1 MKKTGLLAS
10 IALIAAFAAGGPR
23 AEAAELHLYVWSGEL
38 PQEVVDDFAAKTGTK
53 VTVDTFD
60 SNETLIAK
68 LEGGASGYDLIEPS
82 QYAVQILG
90 KKGLVEELDHG
101 KIPNI
106 SNLSDAFKN
115 VSYDPGNKYSVPYIW
130 GTTGFAYNTDC
141 VKEPITSWKALWDE
155 KYSGRIY
162 MLDNML
168 AAYIAGLQYVGA
180 HAGTTNADEIAKA
193 TDALIAQKRVLGG
206 YNSTNF
212 ADLVSSGEA
221 CIAQGWNGNFAQ
233 AAASN
238 PKVKYVLPDEGGT
251 MWVDGFSIVKNAA
264 NKDAAYAFIDYINQP
279 EVAAKAAQLSKSATV
294 IPAAKAMLP
303 KEIAENSAI
312 YPSDERLKK
321 ADFILDLGDAM
332 KLYQDGWTK
341 VKAAQ

>member
-1 MKKTGLLAS
+1 MWLAS
-10 IALIAAFAAGGPR
+10 IAATAMFAIANGNANAS
-23 AEAAELHLYVWSGEL
+23 ELHIYAWSGEI
-38 PQEVVDDFAAKTGTK
+38 PQEVIDDFTAKTGTK

-68 LEGGASGYDLIEPS
+68 LEGGAAGYDLIEPS
-82 QYAVQILG
+82 QYAVQILA
-90 KKGLVEELDHG
+90 KKGLVEDIDHS
-101 KIPNI
+101 KAPNI
-106 SNLSDAFKN
+106 SNLSDAFKS
-115 VSYDPGNKYSVPYIW
+115 VSYDPGNKNSVPYIW

-155 KYSGRIY
+155 KYSGRVY

-168 AAYIAGLQYVGA
+168 AAYIAGLQVVGA
-180 HAGTTNADEIAKA
+180 HAGTTNPDEIAKA
-193 TDALIAQKRVLGG
+193 TDALIKQKKILGG

-212 ADLVSSGEA
+212 ADLVASGEA
-221 CIAQGWNGNFAQ
+221 CIAEGWNGNFSQ

-238 PKVKYVLPDEGGT
+238 PKVVYVLPDEGGT
-251 MWVDGFSIVKNAA
+251 MWVDGFSIVKGAA
-264 NKDAAYAFIDYINQP
+264 NMEAAYAFINFISDP
-279 EVAAKAAQLSKSATV
+279 EVAAKAATLSKNATV
-294 IPAAKAMLP
+294 IPAAKEKLP
-303 KEIAENSAI
+303 KEISGNSAI

-321 ADFILDLGDAM
+321 ADFILDMGEAM

>member
-1 MKKTGLLAS
+1 MRKSGLLAS
-10 IALIAAFAAGGPR
+10 IAMVAAIAAGGAR
-23 AEAAELHLYVWSGEL
+23 AEAGELHLYVWSGEL
-38 PQEVVDDFAAKTGTK
+38 PQEVVDDFASKTGTK

-90 KKGLVEELDHG
+90 KKGLVEELDHA
-101 KIPNI
+101 KMPNI
-106 SNLSDAFKN
+106 NNLSDAFKS
-115 VSYDPGNKYSVPYIW
+115 VSYDPNNKYSVPYIW

-141 VKEPITSWKALWDE
+141 VKEPISSWKALWDE

-168 AAYIAGLQYVGA
+168 AAYIAGLQVSGA
-180 HAGTTNADEIAKA
+180 HAGTTNPDEIAKA
-193 TDALIAQKRVLGG
+193 TDALIKQKKLLGG

-212 ADLVSSGEA
+212 ADLVASGEA
-221 CIAQGWNGNFAQ
+221 CIAEGWNGNFSQ

-251 MWVDGFSIVKNAA
+251 MWVDGLSIVKSAA
-264 NKDAAYAFIDYINQP
+264 NKDAAYAFIDYISQP
-279 EVAAKAAQLSKSATV
+279 EVAAKAAKLSKSATV
-294 IPAAKAMLP
+294 IPAAKALLP
-303 KEIAENSAI
+303 KEIAENAAI

-321 ADFILDLGDAM
+321 ADFILDMGDAM

>member
-1 MKKTGLLAS
+1 MRKLGLMVAIILA
-10 IALIAAFAAGGPR
+10 ATFGAVQVR
-23 AEAAELHLYVWSGEL
+23 AQAAELHLYVWSGQL

-68 LEGGASGYDLIEPS
+68 LEGGASGYDLIMPS
-82 QYAVQILG
+82 QYAVHILG
-90 KKGLVEELDHG
+90 KKGLVEELDHS

-106 SNLSDAFKN
+106 RNLSDAFKS
-115 VSYDPGNKYSVPYIW
+115 VSYDPGNKYSVPYVW

-155 KYSGRIY
+155 RYSGRIY

-180 HAGTTNADEIAKA
+180 DAGTTNPDEIAKA
-193 TDALIAQKRVLGG
+193 TDALIAQKRMLGG

-212 ADLVSSGEA
+212 AELVASGEA
-221 CIAQGWNGNFAQ
+221 CIAQGWSGNFAQ

-238 PKVKYVLPDEGGT
+238 PKIVYVLPDEGGT
-251 MWVDGFSIVKNAA
+251 MWVDGFSIVKGAA
-264 NKDAAYAFIDYINQP
+264 NMDAAYAFIDYMNQP
-279 EVAAKAAQLSKSATV
+279 EVAAKAAQISKSATV
-294 IPAAKAMLP
+294 IPAAKALLP
-303 KEIAENSAI
+303 KEITENPAT
-312 YPSDERLKK
+312 YPSEEQIKR
-321 ADFILDLGDAM
+321 ADFILDLGEAM
-332 KLYQDGWTK
+332 KLYQDGWIR

>member
-1 MKKTGLLAS
+1 MKKSALLAS
-10 IALIAAFAAGGPR
+10 IALVAAFAANIGF
-23 AEAAELHLYVWSGEL
+23 AQAAELHIYAWSGEL

-60 SNETLIAK
+60 SNETLVAK
-68 LEGGASGYDLIEPS
+68 LESGAAGYDLIEPS
-82 QYAVQILG
+82 QYAVQILA
-90 KKGLVEELDHG
+90 KKGLIEELDHT
-101 KIPNI
+101 KLANLK
-106 SNLSDAFKN
+106 NLSDAFQA
-115 VSYDPGNKYSVPYIW
+115 VSYDPGNKFSVPYIW

-141 VKEPITSWKALWDE
+141 VTEPVTSWKALWDE

-168 AAYIAGLQYVGA
+168 AAYIAGLQVTGSR
-180 HAGTTNADEIAKA
+180 AGTTNPEEIAKA
-193 TDALIAQKRVLGG
+193 TDALIKQKVVLGG

-212 ADLVSSGEA
+212 ADLVASGEA

-251 MWVDGFSIVKNAA
+251 MWVDGFSVVKAAA
-264 NKDAAYAFIDYINQP
+264 NKDAAYAFIDYMNQP
-279 EVAAKAAQLSKSATV
+279 EVAAKAATLSKSATV

-303 KEIAENSAI
+303 KEIAENTAI

-321 ADFILDLGDAM
+321 ADFILDMGDAM